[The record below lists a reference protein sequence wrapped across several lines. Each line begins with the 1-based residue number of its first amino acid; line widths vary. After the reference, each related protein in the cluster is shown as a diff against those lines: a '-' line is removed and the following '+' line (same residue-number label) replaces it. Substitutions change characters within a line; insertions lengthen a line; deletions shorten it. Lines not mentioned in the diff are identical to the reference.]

1 MKGDPMS
8 EQQAKRHLQT
18 MLRSLTIGSILHLL
32 AEAHR
37 NQVEE
42 AGQADDPVA
51 KGRCEIADHVL
62 FCTGIGLD
70 AALPTR

>member
-1 MKGDPMS
+1 MS
-8 EQQAKRHLQT
+8 EKTAMRHLQM
-18 MLRSLTIGSILHLL
+18 MLQSLTIGSILHLL

-51 KGRCEIADHVL
+51 KGRCDIADHIL
-62 FCTGIGLD
+62 FCVGVGLD
-70 AALPTR
+70 AALPR